1 MKLKNQI
8 ILTSLLVMMF
18 CCICSVNAETE
29 QTLNLPAN
37 LVVVGEQ
44 AFYQAKS
51 LNKVVVPEGTT
62 IIESK
67 AFAYSSLQEISLPRS
82 LTSIAEDAFEGCGQF
97 KAKVPMN
104 CYAYEWCVDHGYTVE
119 IATTPVEDFEY
130 EPINGLYARI
140 TKYSGSDDTVVIP
153 DEIDDYIIQVIDTEA
168 FFKNKEMKCV
178 IIPDTVTEIG
188 KQAFSYCDALET
200 VDLGNGITTIGN
212 WAFSDNPSLKHIDL
226 PDSVTTMG
234 RGVFLNCINL
244 ELFGYPVNWEH
255 ADEYGEVFA
264 GCDKLTEIDVPVGT
278 TVIPNYAFA
287 NCPNLQKVTLPEGLE
302 YVYHHAFS
310 DCTGLTEMV
319 YPSTIKTVGGIDG
332 CTGITEI
339 DIPDGAVTIGTNA
352 FDSVPISHIAI
363 PSSVTEILNYAFENC
378 EKLESVSFEEGLT
391 SIGLYAFSGCTS
403 LGKALLPDSVSSIGA
418 YAFSDCSILNEFHYP
433 KNWNTVTRAGTSSDY
448 GHHFDNCVRLRKI
461 DIPEGATVVPRA
473 AFAYATYLRSVSFP
487 NSIKSIG
494 DEAFKGCAAITS
506 IAFNSGIEKIGF
518 ASFED
523 CIYMT
528 SANLPDSVESIGC
541 YAFAG
546 CSSLTDFHF
555 PASWSNT
562 TCSNNMWDGKYYL
575 YWGHHFDGCTK
586 LKKIEIQ
593 EGTTDIP
600 AYAFSDAINISSVSF
615 ASTLTTV
622 GYAAFEGCTGITSV
636 DLPDSVESIGCYAFA
651 SCTNLSSFHYPV
663 GWKYTYGA
671 SSPYH
676 GKYYLNT
683 SGHTFDGCTKLQNI
697 DIPEGVERIPSYVFC
712 DAIGLIDVSTP
723 STLKEVGKGAFESCS
738 KLKKIYLSY
747 DVNVIEDYAFD
758 ECPALTIWTEYGA
771 YALQY
776 AKDNSIPYYYL
787 SPDGVN
793 SPSGTLYKGDSYA
806 LYGYA
811 RASIPLTNVTATIWD
826 STGTNALQTIS
837 VNPATTDYN
846 LAGTVNTSLIFG
858 TLPLGNYRYTLI
870 AKTDISEEVWA
881 NNSFTI
887 VPPPL
892 RIYISDRSV
901 PSGYLA
907 LGDAENLSGTIVS
920 NYDIS
925 QVVIELI
932 DLSTGASVQRVQD
945 TPYTMTYS
953 LASAG
958 INING
963 LSEGEYNLIIVVTS
977 NGETRTLVDECFV
990 LGDINIPEGV
1000 SVDISKVLAFVG
1012 NTDNKLIFNKYNAD
1026 YTGRLAENMSTK
1038 QQFLLGLRTNES
1050 KLIGQVRSLIAFAT
1064 TGELKDYYLITL
1076 YKKEIANYLV
1086 SQGAIIDDTWS
1097 LTDKIKAEC
1106 GFDAETMLKIVQ
1118 SFVSFNSI
1126 RVDYLQN
1133 DASDMV
1139 VTKDMKAVYDI
1150 INQNLGRYSWE
1161 LDRVED
1167 LNEMGEKMA
1176 EICRDY
1182 AAGIAVLNDL
1192 ENAMPMYLEDKAF
1205 QDAIRELKQEYLSRV
1220 SKNINKL
1227 FDYASK
1233 EAVKAGTK
1241 AIAKYVI
1248 KGISAEAYVTYKIS
1262 KLAWNTIADL
1272 TGLYSDADTYIDY
1285 QSRCGMFYAAENAYI
1300 EAFEKCSGGDMSE
1313 MAIGRLIRTFEYT
1326 KSAGLR
1332 VIDKARSIGINGV
1345 LDSDLVQK
1353 KRGLEKLYIG

>member
-8 ILTSLLVMMF
+8 IFTSLLVMMF

-837 VNPATTDYN
+837 VNPATTDYS
-846 LAGTVNTSLIFG
+846 LSGTVNASLLFG
-858 TLPLGNYRYTLI
+858 NLELGSYHYTLT
-870 AKTDISEEVWA
+870 ARTDVSEEVWA
-881 NNSFTI
+881 DVSFKI

-892 RIYISDRSV
+892 RIYISGANFPDGLTDV
-901 PSGYLA
+901 GSGF
-907 LGDAENLSGTIVS
+907 NITGTVIS
-920 NYDIS
+920 NYAITQLSIS
-925 QVVIELI
+925 LYTVDGVERY
-932 DLSTGASVQRVQD
+932 TNSVNPG
-945 TPYTMTYS
+945 TLTYS
-953 LASAG
+953 LSDLAGNIPIASLPVGDYSIRITA
-958 INING
+958 
-963 LSEGEYNLIIVVTS
+963 VA
-977 NGETRTLVDECFV
+977 NGETRILVDKSFQPVDLDGEVDEATVKAVVQFV
-990 LGDINIPEGV
+990 SDNNNANLFPSIYVSSALGRMDAADVLIMAINSRNSWVYGMASTLFTENHENLYLVDLYESELADIIADMNPSTIQLKNISSTE
-1000 SVDISKVLAFVG
+1000 
-1012 NTDNKLIFNKYNAD
+1012 KLIADALIDYDTDILSIFQESSSLNSATTAFLEEDFTELSGKLKNIKDVVKGTKMSIELANNLSKAMCNYVNGLEILTMVSDSMGRNNSPEFKLAVQRMHAKYKSESFNVVMNMLEAFTK
-1026 YTGRLAENMSTK
+1026 EIINMSTK
-1038 QQFLLGLRTNES
+1038 EIITAMVNLGSDIGS
-1050 KLIGQVRSLIAFAT
+1050 KINGGMLYSIVNFA
-1064 TGELKDYYLITL
+1064 I
-1076 YKKEIANYLV
+1076 
-1086 SQGAIIDDTWS
+1086 
-1097 LTDKIKAEC
+1097 
-1106 GFDAETMLKIVQ
+1106 
-1118 SFVSFNSI
+1118 
-1126 RVDYLQN
+1126 
-1133 DASDMV
+1133 DAS
-1139 VTKDMKAVYDI
+1139 MKLTGYSDI
-1150 INQNLGRYSWE
+1150 ADDYQTFLIQVEAYNTGRNTY
-1161 LDRVED
+1161 
-1167 LNEMGEKMA
+1167 
-1176 EICRDY
+1176 
-1182 AAGIAVLNDL
+1182 
-1192 ENAMPMYLEDKAF
+1192 ENAFYTVKRGDTSAKAINRLLVAF
-1205 QDAIRELKQEYLSRV
+1205 TYTRQSSLRIHDTISNLRSTPADEK
-1220 SKNINKL
+1220 KNIQDYTTKL
-1227 FDYASK
+1227 K
-1233 EAVKAGTK
+1233 KT
-1241 AIAKYVI
+1241 
-1248 KGISAEAYVTYKIS
+1248 
-1262 KLAWNTIADL
+1262 
-1272 TGLYSDADTYIDY
+1272 
-1285 QSRCGMFYAAENAYI
+1285 
-1300 EAFEKCSGGDMSE
+1300 
-1313 MAIGRLIRTFEYT
+1313 
-1326 KSAGLR
+1326 
-1332 VIDKARSIGINGV
+1332 SITN
-1345 LDSDLVQK
+1345 
-1353 KRGLEKLYIG
+1353 